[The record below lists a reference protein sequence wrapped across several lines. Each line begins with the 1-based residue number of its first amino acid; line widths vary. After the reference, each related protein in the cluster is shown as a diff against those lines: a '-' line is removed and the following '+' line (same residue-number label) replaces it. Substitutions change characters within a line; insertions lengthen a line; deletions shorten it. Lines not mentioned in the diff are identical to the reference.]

1 MKFMLEINLFD
12 FLNVIFFIWYVLIF
26 LKVNF
31 VFREIVRC
39 II

>member
-31 VFREIVRC
+31 VFREIVRR
-39 II
+39 IF